1 MRPEGHRIAGLQRN
15 VPVGRTGP
23 RFCGAVVEFC
33 RRNSSVSERHQ
44 LLLISRISH
53 DFANC
58 QSRSAV
64 LGEIPST
71 SAIFSILSPPK

>member
-15 VPVGRTGP
+15 VPVGGSALGFAP
-23 RFCGAVVEFC
+23 ALVEFC
-33 RRNSSVSERHQ
+33 RRNTSVSERHQ
-44 LLLISRISH
+44 PLLISRISH

-64 LGEIPST
+64 LGETSST
-71 SAIFSILSPPK
+71 SAIFSMLSPPK